1 MERRKLLGNS
11 DFDFLL
17 SYGGYLM
24 VSALSELCGI
34 SLTQET
40 SKDFINECIENLY
53 SSFNSN
59 LTKTKSEYTLSID
72 DTLITKF
79 IKFYQT
85 IAGRKYLYNN
95 GDECEEITGGYVIDK
110 LKDYAQ
116 TTYSIKLDD
125 HIQLRTNHF
134 SDKHTMAGIESVNKI
149 NFNTLFNEGYNTIKS
164 DIEFVNAI
172 DSVNNYSRIIL
183 LNQVMSSDYKE
194 PNTTWYAFD
203 VKMHLGRHDN
213 YVGRKIISAKLN
225 SDLTSH
231 YIGAYSSMMVTTTTE
246 SFINIY
252 SIYLEKQYEIGDSY
266 LKNLTDFKNKYS
278 IIPCEIKIDI
288 NKVKINTNWQ
298 NNTNIYIPDNNI
310 ENLPDGVYITYR
322 TYIYKDGNEYTNITG
337 GYSTFGS
344 SNKQNSYL
352 YIYYGGANINNPINI
367 EKYSK
372 ICYDMETTS
381 NFQDQYPASY
391 SLFNETEDKTVWR
404 YFSPPKLNE
413 RGIIKVEL
421 SETDKTNG
429 CKYLSQVIRGDDKML
444 NFKVYEIW
452 FE

>member
-1 MERRKLLGNS
+1 MERRKLLGNP

-17 SYGGYLM
+17 SYGGYLT

-59 LTKTKSEYTLSID
+59 VTKTKSEYTLSID

-116 TTYSIKLDD
+116 TTYSIKLDE
-125 HIQLRTNHF
+125 HIQLRTNHV

-164 DIEFVNAI
+164 DIEFVNAT
-172 DSVNNYSRIIL
+172 DSVNNYSSILL
-183 LNQVMSSDYKE
+183 LNQVMSSDYKD
-194 PNTTWYAFD
+194 PNTTWYTFD
-203 VKMHLGRHDN
+203 IKMHLGRHDD

-231 YIGAYSSMMVTTTTE
+231 YIGAYSSMMESASLE

-252 SIYLEKQYEIGDSY
+252 SIYLEKQYEIGDLY
-266 LKNLTDFKNKYS
+266 LKNLTELKNKYP
-278 IIPCEIKIDI
+278 IIPCEIKI
-288 NKVKINTNWQ
+288 NAQKVKINTDWR
-298 NNTNIYIPDNNI
+298 NNDDIYIPDNNV
-310 ENLPDGVYITYR
+310 ENLPDGVSITYR
-322 TYIYKDGNEYTNITG
+322 SYIYRDGDEYTNITG
-337 GYSTFGS
+337 GYNTFGS
-344 SNKQNSYL
+344 SNKQSSYM
-352 YIYYGGANINNPINI
+352 YIFYGGVIVNNPIDISN
-367 EKYSK
+367 YSK
-372 ICYDMETTS
+372 ICYEIETTS
-381 NFQDQYPASY
+381 NFEDKYQASY
-391 SLFNETEDKTVWR
+391 CLQNESESYIWR
-404 YFSPPKLNE
+404 YFSPPKQNE
-413 RGIIKVEL
+413 RTIVKVTLLE
-421 SETDKTNG
+421 SDKTNG
-429 CKYLSQVIRGDDKML
+429 YKYLHQPIRGDDKML
-444 NFKVYEIW
+444 NFKVYSIW

>member
-34 SLTQET
+34 SLTQDN
-40 SKDFINECIENLY
+40 SKEFINECIENLY
-53 SSFNSN
+53 SNFNSK
-59 LTKTKSEYTLSID
+59 LTKTKSEYILSID
-72 DTLITKF
+72 DVLITKF

-85 IAGRKYLYNN
+85 IGGRKYLYNN
-95 GDECEEITGGYVIDK
+95 GDECTDITGGYVVDK
-110 LKDYAQ
+110 LRDYFQ
-116 TTYSIKLDD
+116 TTYPIKLDD
-125 HIQLRTNHF
+125 CIQLRTNHY
-134 SDKHTMAGIESVNKI
+134 SNAHTMAGIESVNKI
-149 NFNTLFNEGYNTIKS
+149 NFNTLFIEGYKTIKS
-164 DIEFVNAI
+164 DIEVINSI
-172 DSVNNYSRIIL
+172 DNKNNYSAILL
-183 LNQVMSSDYKE
+183 LNQILGSDHKA
-194 PNTTWYAFD
+194 PNADWYAID
-203 VKMHLGRHDN
+203 ALMSIRYNN
-213 YVGRKIISAKLN
+213 YVGRKIVSGELISN
-225 SDLTSH
+225 LTSQ
-231 YIGAYSSMMVTTTTE
+231 YIGAFASMMVTTTTE

-413 RGIIKVEL
+413 RRIIKVEL